1 MRIMSGLCVLL
12 GGVLLSAQALAE
24 TEVERYFGELTTLK
38 AEFAQTVYDEQGR
51 SLERSSGTMYMQ
63 RPLRFRW
70 DYRTPHQ
77 QLIVADGERLWLYD
91 KGLEQV
97 TVQPL
102 DDTLGATPLALLSGE
117 RPLGDVFGIRSL
129 PSSGPLQWY
138 RLSPLDA
145 DATEVSVLRLAFSE
159 GELQVLEI
167 EDVFQRRTRLAL
179 VDVERDALLD
189 DAVFRFEPPPGVDV
203 VGAY

>member
-1 MRIMSGLCVLL
+1 MSPIRFCMLIGGLLVA
-12 GGVLLSAQALAE
+12 GPILAE
-24 TEVERYFGELTTLK
+24 TEVERYFGEMTALR

-51 SLERSSGTMYMQ
+51 RLEQSSGTMYMQ

-70 DYRTPHQ
+70 DYRSPHQ

-97 TVQPL
+97 TVQPM
-102 DDTLGATPLALLSGE
+102 DETLGATPLALLSGD
-117 RPLGDVFGIRSL
+117 RPLAEVFGIRQL
-129 PSSGPLQWY
+129 PTSGRLQWY
-138 RLSPLDA
+138 QLRPHEAESTD
-145 DATEVSVLRLAFSE
+145 VSALRLAFAD

-179 VDVERDALLD
+179 ADVERDPMLD
-189 DAVFRFEPPPGVDV
+189 EDVFRFDPPAGVDV

>member
-77 QLIVADGERLWLYD
+77 QLIVADGESLWLYD

>member
-159 GELQVLEI
+159 GDLQVLEI